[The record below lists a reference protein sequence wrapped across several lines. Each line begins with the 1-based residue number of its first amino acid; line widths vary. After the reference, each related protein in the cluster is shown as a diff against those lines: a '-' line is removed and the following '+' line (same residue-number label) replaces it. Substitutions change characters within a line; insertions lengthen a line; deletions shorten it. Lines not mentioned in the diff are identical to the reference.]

1 MSSYI
6 SKPCTAFVKYR
17 LLASGPLVEVALA
30 VKTAVDTN
38 PSGAILVFDDATG
51 RVIDLDLRGS
61 KADIIERLSRPRR
74 GETQENLK
82 DACEPRGRG
91 RPKLGVVSREVTL
104 LPRQWEWLATQPNG
118 ASATLRRLVDEARRN
133 SGPQRKRRA
142 AQEAAY
148 RFMHGIAG
156 DFPGYEEA
164 TRALFAD
171 DRSRLEQCVAGWP
184 EDVRM
189 HVLRLVFAGQDRLTS
204 S

>member
-1 MSSYI
+1 
-6 SKPCTAFVKYR
+6 VKHR
-17 LLASGPLVEVALA
+17 LLAAGPLVEVALA
-30 VKTAVDTN
+30 VKTAIETD
-38 PSGAILVFDDATG
+38 PSSAILVFDDATG
-51 RVIDLDLRGS
+51 RVIDLDLSGS
-61 KADIIERLSRPRR
+61 KADIVERLSRPRR
-74 GETQENLK
+74 AETQENPN

-91 RPKLGVVSREVTL
+91 RPRLGVVSREVTL
-104 LPRQWEWLATQPNG
+104 LPRQWEWLAAQPNG

-142 AQEAAY
+142 ALEAAY

-156 DFPGYEEA
+156 DFAGYEEA

-184 EDVRM
+184 EDVRV
-189 HVLRLVFAGQDRLTS
+189 HVLRLVFAGQEPFIS